1 MPGHPNPTLVALHR
15 FGLGAR
21 PGDWTRVSADPRGFL
36 LAQLNGVAPVIGG
49 SLPASDEALR
59 QHNSEGKVRKAE
71 RKRAAPAAT
80 TTMTE
85 PQAEAGKNE
94 ETHIEVLLF
103 RAEAA
108 VRFQQL
114 ATAERGLVERLV
126 QFWSNHFTV
135 SAAKG
140 AAVRASAGAFEREA
154 IRPHVLGRF
163 VDMLL
168 AVEQH
173 PAMLIYLDNNQS
185 FGPNSRAGQNRERG
199 LNENLA
205 RETLELH
212 TLGVDGGYTQAD
224 VAALSR
230 IYTGWGIHP
239 PQPDEPEGGRFNFAP
254 PRHEP
259 GPQTLLGR
267 TYPEGQGK
275 AGVDLGRAGLADLAR
290 HPSTARFIAR
300 KLARHFVAD
309 EPPPALV
316 ARLEAAFT
324 SSKGDLL
331 TVTRAL
337 IEAPESWATPLAK
350 LRTPMDFVASLM
362 RATGQTPEAPAATLT
377 GLRLM
382 GQPHWQAPGPNG
394 WPDSTAAWL
403 APEAM
408 AVRLDIASQ
417 WARRA
422 SGVDPLDLT
431 DKILGPAVSR
441 DTRETVARAESRAQ
455 GLAILFMSPEFQRR

>member
-1 MPGHPNPTLVALHR
+1 MSGNPDPTLVALHR
-15 FGLGAR
+15 FGLGGR
-21 PGDWTRVSADPRGFL
+21 PGDWRRASADPRGFVR
-36 LAQLNGVAPVIGG
+36 AQLDGPVPTIGG
-49 SLPASDEALR
+49 GLPASHEALR
-59 QHNSEGKVRKAE
+59 RHHAEGAARKEE
-71 RKRAAPAAT
+71 RKRPA
-80 TTMTE
+80 M
-85 PQAEAGKNE
+85 AGANADKE
-94 ETHIEVLLF
+94 EQPHIEMTLF
-103 RAEAA
+103 RAEAGA
-108 VRFQQL
+108 RFQQL
-114 ATAERGLVERLV
+114 ASAERGLIERLTL
-126 QFWSNHFTV
+126 FWSNHFTV

-140 AAVRASAGAFEREA
+140 SAVRAQVGAFEREA

-163 VDMLL
+163 KDMLM

-212 TLGVDGGYTQAD
+212 TLGVDGGYGQAD
-224 VAALSR
+224 VGALAR
-230 IYTGWGIHP
+230 IYTGWGVAGPDKGP
-239 PQPDEPEGGRFNFAP
+239 PDGGRFAFAP

-267 TYPEGQGK
+267 AYPEREGK
-275 AGVDLGRAGLADLAR
+275 AGVEQGRAALADLAR

-309 EPPPALV
+309 EPPATLV
-316 ARLEAAFT
+316 ARLETAFT
-324 SSKGDLL
+324 ASDGDLL

-337 IEAPESWATPLAK
+337 IEAPEAWSAPLAK
-350 LRTPMDFVASLM
+350 LRSPIDFLAALM
-362 RATGQTPEAPAATLT
+362 RASGRTPEGPAAMLN

-382 GQPHWQAPGPNG
+382 GQPLWQAPGPNG
-394 WPDSTAAWL
+394 WPDTTAAWL

-408 AVRLDIASQ
+408 AARLDIAAQ

-422 SGVDPLDLT
+422 GDVDPLDLAST
-431 DKILGPAVSR
+431 ILGPAASR
-441 DTRETVARAESRAQ
+441 DTHEAIGQAESRAQ
-455 GLAILFMSPEFQRR
+455 GLALLFMSPEFQRR